1 MKIIRISEGGNI
13 NFQKEDRD
21 TNLKGEN
28 SVIRRGSDE
37 IVVKLKSLDFP
48 NTIKEEMKVIQRDMS
63 MVQAELDAISQISNL
78 LKNSQDQEEIYRGIR
93 NIYNQA
99 KYEDIYLLDN
109 IKEDLFSNDVP
120 RILQAL
126 EKEVKSLSSKFE
138 ENRKNTNALL
148 VKFQNITTFIET
160 VSNDQIDGTIRLI
173 SKLSDQGIF
182 KISPQNV
189 IKFLS
194 N

>member
-1 MKIIRISEGGNI
+1 
-13 NFQKEDRD
+13 
-21 TNLKGEN
+21 
-28 SVIRRGSDE
+28 
-37 IVVKLKSLDFP
+37 
-48 NTIKEEMKVIQRDMS
+48 MKVIQRDMS

-109 IKEDLFSNDVP
+109 IKEDLFSNDIP
-120 RILQAL
+120 RILQSL
-126 EKEVKSLSSKFE
+126 EKEVETLSNKFE
-138 ENRKNTNALL
+138 ENRKNANALL

>member
-13 NFQKEDRD
+13 NFQKEDKD

-126 EKEVKSLSSKFE
+126 EKEVESLSNRFE

>member
-13 NFQKEDRD
+13 NFQKEDKD

-126 EKEVKSLSSKFE
+126 EKEVESLSNRFE

-182 KISPQNV
+182 KITPQNV